1 MVEVAT
7 VMDRITHTL
16 VILLVVVTGE
26 VLNPHLT
33 SNITMLTDISPI
45 VHGEQVVMERTMAIE
60 VPELVK
66 E

>member
-1 MVEVAT
+1 M
-7 VMDRITHTL
+7 VMDRIIPMG

-33 SNITMLTDISPI
+33 TNKTMLTDTSPT
-45 VHGEQVVMERTMAIE
+45 VRGEQVVMERIMAIE

>member
-1 MVEVAT
+1 M
-7 VMDRITHTL
+7 VMDRIIPMAT
-16 VILLVVVTGE
+16 ILLVVAIGE

-33 SNITMLTDISPI
+33 TNITMLTDISPT
-45 VHGEQVVMERTMAIE
+45 VRGEQVVMERIMAIE

>member
-1 MVEVAT
+1 M
-7 VMDRITHTL
+7 VMDRIIPMG
-16 VILLVVVTGE
+16 VILLVVAIGE

-33 SNITMLTDISPI
+33 TNITMLTDISPT
-45 VHGEQVVMERTMAIE
+45 VRGEQVVMERIMAIE

>member
-1 MVEVAT
+1 M
-7 VMDRITHTL
+7 VMDRIIPMG

-33 SNITMLTDISPI
+33 TKVTTPTDTNHI
-45 VHGEQVVMERTMAIE
+45 VLGVQEEMVPSMATE
-60 VPELVK
+60 VPEVVK

>member
-16 VILLVVVTGE
+16 VILLVVVSGE

-33 SNITMLTDISPI
+33 TNKTMLTDISPI
-45 VHGEQVVMERTMAIE
+45 VHGEQVVMERIMATE
-60 VPELVK
+60 VPEVVK

>member
-1 MVEVAT
+1 
-7 VMDRITHTL
+7 MDRITHTL

-45 VHGEQVVMERTMAIE
+45 VHGEQVVMERSMVVE
-60 VPELVK
+60 VLEDVK

>member
-1 MVEVAT
+1 
-7 VMDRITHTL
+7 MDRIIPMAT
-16 VILLVVVTGE
+16 ILLVVAIGE
-26 VLNPHLT
+26 VLNPRLT
-33 SNITMLTDISPI
+33 SKITMLTDISPI

>member
-1 MVEVAT
+1 MVK
-7 VMDRITHTL
+7 DRINPMAT
-16 VILLVVVTGE
+16 ILLQEAIGE

-33 SNITMLTDISPI
+33 SNITMLTEISPI